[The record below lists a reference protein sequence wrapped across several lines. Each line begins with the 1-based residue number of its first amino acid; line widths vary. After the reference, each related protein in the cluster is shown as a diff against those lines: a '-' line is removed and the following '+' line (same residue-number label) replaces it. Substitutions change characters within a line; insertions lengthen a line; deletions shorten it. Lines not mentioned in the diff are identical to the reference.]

1 MKLTK
6 QKLTR
11 EVNKMKLTKQKLKS
25 IIQEEYKKTLREND
39 MELWSDDPEMV
50 MDMTGREYSIASL
63 QSALDD
69 ESLGA
74 LMDNP
79 RSYFVRLKNGKIVGV
94 GPE

>member
-1 MKLTK
+1 
-6 QKLTR
+6 
-11 EVNKMKLTKQKLKS
+11 MKLTKQKLKS
-25 IIQEEYKKTLREND
+25 IIKEEYEKTLREDD

-50 MDMTGREYSIASL
+50 MDMTGREYSLASL

-79 RSYFVRLKNGKIVGV
+79 RSYFVRVKNGAIIGV

>member
-1 MKLTK
+1 
-6 QKLTR
+6 
-11 EVNKMKLTKQKLKS
+11 MKLTKQKLKS
-25 IIQEEYKKTLREND
+25 IIQEECEKTLREDD

-50 MDMTGREYSIASL
+50 MDMTGREYSLASL

-79 RSYFVRLKNGKIVGV
+79 RSYFVRIKNCEIIGV

>member
-6 QKLTR
+6 QTLTR
-11 EVNKMKLTKQKLKS
+11 ELNKMKLTKQKLKS
-25 IIQEEYKKTLREND
+25 IIQEECEKTLREDD

-50 MDMTGREYSIASL
+50 MDMTGREYSLASL

-79 RSYFVRLKNGKIVGV
+79 RSYFVRIKNGEIIGV

>member
-6 QKLTR
+6 QTLTR

-25 IIQEEYKKTLREND
+25 IIQEECEKTLREDD

-50 MDMTGREYSIASL
+50 MDMTGREYSLASL

-79 RSYFVRLKNGKIVGV
+79 RSYFVRIKNGEIIGV

>member
-50 MDMTGREYSIASL
+50 MDMTGREYSIASH

>member
-1 MKLTK
+1 
-6 QKLTR
+6 
-11 EVNKMKLTKQKLKS
+11 MKLTKQKLKS
-25 IIQEEYKKTLREND
+25 IIKEEYEKTLREDD

-74 LMDNP
+74 LMGNP
-79 RSYFVRLKNGKIVGV
+79 RSYFVRVKNGKIIGV